1 MSNLRTRYFTWYIK
15 VLITISGSSTK
26 TGTDPKRKNDVLVID
41 DDIAVSPT
49 NNRYAI
55 DVLSKAQIMKL
66 PEKRK
71 LINSIIDTPD
81 PSKVTGT

>member
-1 MSNLRTRYFTWYIK
+1 MSYLYTRYFTWYIE
-15 VLITISGSSTK
+15 VLITMSASST
-26 TGTDPKRKNDVLVID
+26 TSGTDPKRKNEVLVID
-41 DDIAVSPT
+41 DDIALNPT
-49 NNRYAI
+49 TRYAI

-81 PSKVTGT
+81 PSEVPGT

>member
-1 MSNLRTRYFTWYIK
+1 MIYLRTRYFIWYIK
-15 VLITISGSSTK
+15 VLITMSTSSTT
-26 TGTDPKRKNDVLVID
+26 TGTDPKRENDVLVIG

-49 NNRYAI
+49 KQYAI
-55 DVLSKAQIMKL
+55 DFLSKAQIMKL

>member
-15 VLITISGSSTK
+15 VLIKMSASSTT

-41 DDIAVSPT
+41 DDIALNPT
-49 NNRYAI
+49 TRYAI

-81 PSKVTGT
+81 PSEVPGT